1 MGRPRIC
8 VDNLTRDLAHLLER
22 QDLSLTTEK
31 AAALLGFSPNTFAR
45 GLKAQGT
52 TLHKMK
58 QAERV
63 RRLREAIEDA
73 PGSTPSFLAELC
85 GISEPRTF
93 ERFFISVIGCAYNVH
108 RDSVGL
114 PPISIQRDI
123 YEVQLHGKKHASKND
138 QPHPKARFRK
148 AASAPENRAGR

>member
-8 VDNLTRDLAHLLER
+8 VDNLTRNLAHLLER
-22 QDLSLTTEK
+22 QDLSITTDQ
-31 AAALLGFSPNTFAR
+31 AAALLGLSPSTFTR
-45 GLKAQGT
+45 SLKAEGT
-52 TLHKMK
+52 TLYRMK

-93 ERFFISVIGCAYNVH
+93 ERFFISVIGCAYNAH
-108 RDSVGL
+108 RDSAGL

-123 YEVQLHGKKHASKND
+123 NEGQLNEHKHAAKNN

-148 AASAPENRAGR
+148 AAAAPENRTGR